1 MRSKGYIK
9 KSKFI
14 FKKTKKGLEYSS
26 SIKNL
31 IGSSI
36 NFKKAQLLA
45 LTFFLYSCGGGG
57 NSPQPHIDINYP
69 PTILGNIQ
77 DVRVGE
83 SFSFT
88 PTSHDSNGD
97 TLIFSIS
104 EKPDWL
110 VFDAST
116 GSLSGIAPEEALGN
130 TYSFVINVSDGQNQ
144 TSLGPL
150 SFSVIPPIFFISFDL
165 SNMDTYR
172 DMDFE
177 LAACFSNQ
185 NNEECINS
193 EEIITIDSNGV
204 HLYEGGIKTGNSFEV
219 KVDRDPARQE
229 CALNLTEGTIEASD
243 IIIKV
248 DCQNDESADLFSLE
262 KMHIIRL
269 KMSIDE
275 WERFVLDTERANY
288 KTGDANGN
296 ITEWNTWTHSE
307 IYRQVDFEYLDA
319 SGNVIEALGNVGFKM
334 KGNSSRQWPEEYND
348 SDGNWNPKPRRFS
361 FSLKFDEKFDED
373 EGVYS
378 CIDSSGVPAAVE
390 GHPCWSRVGK
400 DLAEVPENDDRA
412 FMGLEKIFFRYNRDD
427 PSYQRELL
435 AHDILNSYGI
445 PMSRVAHAK
454 IELQINGDGNYYGNT
469 LPITYNMGVFQMVE
483 QVDKPFL
490 KRFFGKNGFLFK
502 IGGGDLAGSEEINQ
516 LCIFYED
523 SDHYVDENFCQ
534 IGVEKSDP
542 ESREE
547 WLGSANYLNPSFV
560 NSDINDGGEESQFKP
575 YKPNYDLKSKKKS
588 IDEGRVLLQDFIR
601 FVQTNP
607 SASLLS
613 EQFDVNGFIK
623 AQAAEIVIGAVDHYV
638 RVANNY
644 YLYFNP
650 LTAKWIYMPNDFDFT
665 FRDHHPLAWGTP
677 EWAAAFRDIAGTYAF
692 PENNKV
698 HWAGRELGDVSPILW
713 EIVFSDEDN
722 KNLLYEHI
730 RYIID
735 NYLEWSQ
742 VSEKLYARN
751 NLVRDA
757 INQTDAAPPGG
768 CEVTYNPQAI
778 DAVDSTNLCD
788 EKDISI
794 SKFIELRIEAL
805 NEELSNKGF

>member
-1 MRSKGYIK
+1 MNIK
-9 KSKFI
+9 VISYFI
-14 FKKTKKGLEYSS
+14 
-26 SIKNL
+26 L
-31 IGSSI
+31 I
-36 NFKKAQLLA
+36 L
-45 LTFFLYSCGGGG
+45 FLYSCGGGG
-57 NSPQPHIDINYP
+57 GGGSDQLQLDINYP
-69 PTILGNIQ
+69 PTISGTIS
-77 DVRVGE
+77 DIRVGE
-83 SFSFT
+83 TFSFT
-88 PTSHDSNGD
+88 PTTFDSNGD
-97 TLIFSIS
+97 TLTFSIS

-110 VFDAST
+110 SFDLST
-116 GSLSGIAPEEALGN
+116 GSLNGTAPEESLGSSY
-130 TYSFVINVSDGQNQ
+130 TFTITVTDGENQ
-144 TSLGPL
+144 ASLGPL

-165 SNMDTYR
+165 ENMDEYR
-172 DMDFE
+172 NMDFE
-177 LAACFSNQ
+177 LAACFVTEDND
-185 NNEECINS
+185 ECSDS

-204 HLYEGGIKTGNSFEV
+204 HLYKDGIETGFSFEV

-229 CALNLTEGTIEASD
+229 CSLDLSEGVIEAKD
-243 IIIKV
+243 IVIKV
-248 DCQNDESADLFSLE
+248 DCQQDESADLFLLDR
-262 KMHIIRL
+262 MHKIRL
-269 KMSIDE
+269 TMSIDE
-275 WERFVLDTERANY
+275 WQRFVLDTERANY

-296 ITEWNTWTHSE
+296 VTEWNTWSHSE
-307 IYRQVDFEYLDA
+307 VYRQVDFEYLDT
-319 SGNVIEALGNVGFKM
+319 SGNVIEALNNVGFKM
-334 KGNSSRQWPEEYND
+334 KGNTSRQWPEEYND
-348 SDGNWNPKPRRFS
+348 SDGNWDPRPRRFS

-378 CIDSSGVPAAVE
+378 CIDNSGFPAAVE

-400 DLAEVPENDDRA
+400 DLAEVPENDDRE

-445 PMSRVAHAK
+445 PLSRVAHAN
-454 IELQINGDGNYYGNT
+454 IELVINGDGDYFGKT

-502 IGGGDLAGSEEINQ
+502 IGGGDLAGSEEINP
-516 LCIFYED
+516 LCVFYEE
-523 SDHYVDENFCQ
+523 SDKYIDKDFCQ

-588 IDEGRVLLQDFIR
+588 IDEGRMLLQDFIR

-607 SASLLS
+607 SASSLS
-613 EQFDVNGFIK
+613 DQFDVDGFIK

-650 LTAKWIYMPNDFDFT
+650 LTEKWIYMPNDFDFT

-677 EWAAAFRDIAGTYAF
+677 EWAAAFRDITGTFAF
-692 PENNKV
+692 PANNKV
-698 HWAGRELGDVSPILW
+698 DWASRELGDISPVLW
-713 EIVFSDEDN
+713 EIVFSDDSN
-722 KNLLYEHI
+722 KDLLYEHV
-730 RYIID
+730 RFIID
-735 NYLEWSQ
+735 NYLQWGEVSQ
-742 VSEKLYARN
+742 ALYSRN
-751 NLVRDA
+751 NLVRDT
-757 INQTDAAPPGG
+757 INQTEAALPGG

-778 DAVDSTNLCD
+778 DAIDSSNLCD
-788 EKDISI
+788 DKDISI
-794 SKFIELRIEAL
+794 SKFIELRIKAL
-805 NEELSNKGF
+805 DEELSDNGF

>member
-1 MRSKGYIK
+1 MNIRATSP
-9 KSKFI
+9 FI
-14 FKKTKKGLEYSS
+14 
-26 SIKNL
+26 
-31 IGSSI
+31 
-36 NFKKAQLLA
+36 LL
-45 LTFFLYSCGGGG
+45 LFLYSCGGGG
-57 NSPQPHIDINYP
+57 GGGSDQLQLDINYP
-69 PTILGNIQ
+69 PTISGTIS

-83 SFSFT
+83 TFSFT
-88 PTSHDSNGD
+88 PTTFDSNGD
-97 TLIFSIS
+97 TLTFSIS

-110 VFDAST
+110 SFDLST
-116 GSLSGIAPEEALGN
+116 GSLNGTAPEESLGSSY
-130 TYSFVINVSDGQNQ
+130 TFTITVTDGENQ
-144 TSLGPL
+144 ASLGPL
-150 SFSVIPPIFFISFDL
+150 SFSVTPPIFFISFDL
-165 SNMDTYR
+165 ENMDEYR
-172 DMDFE
+172 NMDFE
-177 LAACFSNQ
+177 LAACFVTEDND
-185 NNEECINS
+185 ECSDS

-204 HLYEGGIKTGNSFEV
+204 HLYKDGIETGFSFEV

-229 CALNLTEGTIEASD
+229 CSLDLSEGVIEAKD
-243 IIIKV
+243 IVIKV
-248 DCQNDESADLFSLE
+248 DCQQDESAGLFLLDR
-262 KMHIIRL
+262 MHKIRL
-269 KMSIDE
+269 TMSIDE
-275 WERFVLDTERANY
+275 WQRFVLDTERANY

-296 ITEWNTWTHSE
+296 VTEWNTWSHSE
-307 IYRQVDFEYLDA
+307 VYRQVDFEYLDA
-319 SGNVIEALGNVGFKM
+319 SGNVIEALNNVGFKM
-334 KGNSSRQWPEEYND
+334 KGNTSRQWPEEYND
-348 SDGNWNPKPRRFS
+348 SDGNWDPRPRRFS

-378 CIDSSGVPAAVE
+378 CIDNSGFPAAVE

-400 DLAEVPENDDRA
+400 DLAEVPENDDRE

-445 PMSRVAHAK
+445 PLSRVAHAN
-454 IELQINGDGNYYGNT
+454 IELVINGDGDYFGKT

-502 IGGGDLAGSEEINQ
+502 IGGGDLAGSEEINP
-516 LCIFYED
+516 LCVFYEE
-523 SDHYVDENFCQ
+523 SDKYIDKDFCQ

-588 IDEGRVLLQDFIR
+588 IDEGRMLLQDFIR

-607 SASLLS
+607 SASSLS
-613 EQFDVNGFIK
+613 DQFDVDGFIK

-650 LTAKWIYMPNDFDFT
+650 LTEKWIYMPNDFDFT

-677 EWAAAFRDIAGTYAF
+677 EWAAAFRDITGTFAF
-692 PENNKV
+692 PANNKV
-698 HWAGRELGDVSPILW
+698 DWASRELGDISPVLW
-713 EIVFSDEDN
+713 EIVFSDDSN
-722 KNLLYEHI
+722 KDLLYEHV
-730 RYIID
+730 RFIID
-735 NYLEWSQ
+735 NYLQWGEVSQ
-742 VSEKLYARN
+742 ALYSRN
-751 NLVRDA
+751 NLVRDT
-757 INQTDAAPPGG
+757 INQTEAALPGG

-778 DAVDSTNLCD
+778 DAIDSSNLCD
-788 EKDISI
+788 DKDISI
-794 SKFIELRIEAL
+794 SKFIELRIKAL
-805 NEELSNKGF
+805 DEELSDNGF

>member
-1 MRSKGYIK
+1 MG
-9 KSKFI
+9 
-14 FKKTKKGLEYSS
+14 
-26 SIKNL
+26 
-31 IGSSI
+31 
-36 NFKKAQLLA
+36 
-45 LTFFLYSCGGGG
+45 
-57 NSPQPHIDINYP
+57 INYP
-69 PTILGNIQ
+69 PTITGNIQ
-77 DVRVGE
+77 DIRVGE
-83 SFSFT
+83 SFSFS
-88 PTSHDSNGD
+88 PDSHDNNGD

-110 VFDAST
+110 VFDTST
-116 GSLSGIAPEEALGN
+116 GSLSGIAPVEALGSS
-130 TYSFVINVSDGQNQ
+130 YSFVIIVSDGQNQ

-150 SFSVIPPIFFISFDL
+150 FFSVIPPIFFISFDL

-172 DMDFE
+172 NMDFE

-185 NNEECINS
+185 NNEECTNS
-193 EEIITIDSNGV
+193 EEIITINSNGV
-204 HLYEGGIKTGNSFEV
+204 HSYEGGIETGNSFEV

-229 CALNLTEGTIEASD
+229 CALNLSEGTIETSD
-243 IIIKV
+243 VVIKV
-248 DCQNDESADLFSLE
+248 DCQQDESADLFSLE

-275 WERFVLDTERANY
+275 WERLVLDTERANY

-307 IYRQVDFEYLDA
+307 VYRQVDFEYLDA
-319 SGNVIEALGNVGFKM
+319 SGNLIETLENVGFKM
-334 KGNSSRQWPEEYND
+334 KGNTGRQWPEEYND
-348 SDGNWNPKPRRFS
+348 SDENWNPKPRRFS

-378 CIDSSGVPAAVE
+378 CINSSGVPAAVE

-400 DLAEVPENDDRA
+400 DLAEVLENDDRQ
-412 FMGLEKIFFRYNRDD
+412 FMGLEKIFFRYNKDD

-445 PMSRVAHAK
+445 PTSRVAHAK
-454 IELQINGDGNYYGNT
+454 IELQINGDGNYYGET
-469 LPITYNMGVFQMVE
+469 LPIIYNMGVFQMVE

-502 IGGGDLAGSEEINQ
+502 IGGGDLAGSEEIDP
-516 LCIFYED
+516 LCLFYED
-523 SDHYVDENFCQ
+523 SDHYVDENFCR
-534 IGVEKSDP
+534 IGVEKPDP

-588 IDEGRVLLQDFIR
+588 IDEGRILLQDFIR

-607 SASLLS
+607 SPSLLS
-613 EQFDVNGFIK
+613 EQFDVNEFIK

-650 LTAKWIYMPNDFDFT
+650 LTAKWIYIPNDFDFT
-665 FRDHHPLAWGTP
+665 FRDHHPLAWGTG
-677 EWAAAFRDIAGTYAF
+677 EWLAAFRDIAGTYAF
-692 PENNKV
+692 SENNKV
-698 HWAGRELGDVSPILW
+698 DWAGRALGDVNPILW
-713 EIVFSDEDN
+713 EIVFSDEEN
-722 KNLLYEHI
+722 KNLLYEHM

-757 INQTDAAPPGG
+757 INQTDAALPGG
-768 CEVTYNPQAI
+768 CEVTYNTQAI
-778 DAVDSTNLCD
+778 DVIDSTNLCD

-794 SKFIELRIEAL
+794 RKFIELRIEAL

>member
-1 MRSKGYIK
+1 MKIK
-9 KSKFI
+9 VISPFI
-14 FKKTKKGLEYSS
+14 
-26 SIKNL
+26 L
-31 IGSSI
+31 I
-36 NFKKAQLLA
+36 L
-45 LTFFLYSCGGGG
+45 FLYSCGGGG
-57 NSPQPHIDINYP
+57 GGGSDQLQLDINYP
-69 PTILGNIQ
+69 PTISGTIS
-77 DVRVGE
+77 DIRVGE
-83 SFSFT
+83 TFSFT
-88 PTSHDSNGD
+88 PTTFDSNGD
-97 TLIFSIS
+97 TLTFSIS

-110 VFDAST
+110 SFDLST
-116 GSLSGIAPEEALGN
+116 GSLNGTAPEESLGSSY
-130 TYSFVINVSDGQNQ
+130 TFTITVTDGENQ
-144 TSLGPL
+144 ASLGPL

-165 SNMDTYR
+165 ENMDEYR
-172 DMDFE
+172 NMDFE
-177 LAACFSNQ
+177 LAACFVTEDND
-185 NNEECINS
+185 ECSDS

-204 HLYEGGIKTGNSFEV
+204 HLYKDGIETGFSFEV

-229 CALNLTEGTIEASD
+229 CSLDLSEGVIEAKD
-243 IIIKV
+243 IVIKV
-248 DCQNDESADLFSLE
+248 DCQQDESADLFLLDR
-262 KMHIIRL
+262 MHKIRL
-269 KMSIDE
+269 TMSIDE
-275 WERFVLDTERANY
+275 WQRFVLDTERANY

-296 ITEWNTWTHSE
+296 VTEWNTWSHSE
-307 IYRQVDFEYLDA
+307 VYRQVDFEYIDA
-319 SGNVIEALGNVGFKM
+319 SGNVIEALNNVGFKM
-334 KGNSSRQWPEEYND
+334 KGNTSRQWPEEYND
-348 SDGNWNPKPRRFS
+348 SDGNWNPRPRRFS

-378 CIDSSGVPAAVE
+378 CIDNSGFPAAVE

-400 DLAEVPENDDRA
+400 DLAEVPENDDRE

-445 PMSRVAHAK
+445 PLSRVAHAN
-454 IELQINGDGNYYGNT
+454 IELVINGDGDYFGKT

-502 IGGGDLAGSEEINQ
+502 IGGGDLAGSEEINP
-516 LCIFYED
+516 LCVFYEE
-523 SDHYVDENFCQ
+523 SDKYIDKDFCQ

-588 IDEGRVLLQDFIR
+588 IDEGRMLLQDFIR

-607 SASLLS
+607 SASSLS
-613 EQFDVNGFIK
+613 DQFDVDGFIK

-650 LTAKWIYMPNDFDFT
+650 LTEKWIYMPNDFDFT

-677 EWAAAFRDIAGTYAF
+677 EWAAAFRDITGTFAF
-692 PENNKV
+692 PANNKV
-698 HWAGRELGDVSPILW
+698 DWASRELGDISPVLW
-713 EIVFSDEDN
+713 EIVFSDDSN
-722 KNLLYEHI
+722 KDLLYEHV
-730 RYIID
+730 RFIID
-735 NYLEWSQ
+735 NYLQWGEVSQ
-742 VSEKLYARN
+742 ALYSRN
-751 NLVRDA
+751 NLVRDT
-757 INQTDAAPPGG
+757 INQTEAALPGG

-778 DAVDSTNLCD
+778 DAIDSSNLCD
-788 EKDISI
+788 DKDISI
-794 SKFIELRIEAL
+794 SKFIELRIKAL
-805 NEELSNKGF
+805 DEELSDNGF

>member
-1 MRSKGYIK
+1 MG
-9 KSKFI
+9 
-14 FKKTKKGLEYSS
+14 
-26 SIKNL
+26 
-31 IGSSI
+31 
-36 NFKKAQLLA
+36 
-45 LTFFLYSCGGGG
+45 
-57 NSPQPHIDINYP
+57 INYP
-69 PTILGNIQ
+69 PTITGNIQ
-77 DVRVGE
+77 DIRVGE
-83 SFSFT
+83 SFSFS
-88 PTSHDSNGD
+88 PDSHDNNGD

-110 VFDAST
+110 VFDTST
-116 GSLSGIAPEEALGN
+116 GSLSGIAPVEALGSS
-130 TYSFVINVSDGQNQ
+130 YSFVIIVSDGQNQ

-150 SFSVIPPIFFISFDL
+150 FFSVIPPIFFISFDL

-172 DMDFE
+172 NMDFE

-185 NNEECINS
+185 NNEECTNS
-193 EEIITIDSNGV
+193 EEIITINSNGV
-204 HLYEGGIKTGNSFEV
+204 HSYEGGIETGNSFEV

-229 CALNLTEGTIEASD
+229 CALNLSEGTIETSD
-243 IIIKV
+243 VVIKV
-248 DCQNDESADLFSLE
+248 DCQQDESADLFSLE

-275 WERFVLDTERANY
+275 WERLVLDTERANY

-307 IYRQVDFEYLDA
+307 VYRQVDFEYLDA
-319 SGNVIEALGNVGFKM
+319 SGNLIETLENVGFKM
-334 KGNSSRQWPEEYND
+334 KGNTGRQWPEEYND
-348 SDGNWNPKPRRFS
+348 SDENWNPKPRRFS

-378 CIDSSGVPAAVE
+378 CINSSGVPAAVE

-400 DLAEVPENDDRA
+400 DLAEVLENDDRQ
-412 FMGLEKIFFRYNRDD
+412 FMGLEKIFFRYNKDD

-445 PMSRVAHAK
+445 PTSRVAHAK
-454 IELQINGDGNYYGNT
+454 IELQINGDGNYYGET
-469 LPITYNMGVFQMVE
+469 LPIIYNMGVFQMVE

-502 IGGGDLAGSEEINQ
+502 IGGGDLAGSEEIDP
-516 LCIFYED
+516 LCLFYED
-523 SDHYVDENFCQ
+523 SDHYVDENFCR
-534 IGVEKSDP
+534 IGVEKPDP

-588 IDEGRVLLQDFIR
+588 IDEGRILLQDFIR

-607 SASLLS
+607 SPSLLS

-650 LTAKWIYMPNDFDFT
+650 LTAKWIYIPNDFDFT
-665 FRDHHPLAWGTP
+665 FRDHHPLAWGTG
-677 EWAAAFRDIAGTYAF
+677 EWLAAFRDIAGTYAF
-692 PENNKV
+692 SENNKV
-698 HWAGRELGDVSPILW
+698 DWAGRALGDVNPILW
-713 EIVFSDEDN
+713 EIVFSDEEN
-722 KNLLYEHI
+722 KNLLYEHM

-757 INQTDAAPPGG
+757 INQTDAALPGG
-768 CEVTYNPQAI
+768 CEVTYNTQAI
-778 DAVDSTNLCD
+778 DVIDSTNLCD

-794 SKFIELRIEAL
+794 RKFIELRIEAL

>member
-1 MRSKGYIK
+1 MIA
-9 KSKFI
+9 F
-14 FKKTKKGLEYSS
+14 
-26 SIKNL
+26 
-31 IGSSI
+31 
-36 NFKKAQLLA
+36 
-45 LTFFLYSCGGGG
+45 TFFLYSCGGG
-57 NSPQPHIDINYP
+57 SPPQSEIGINYP
-69 PTILGNIQ
+69 PTIIGNIQ
-77 DVRVGE
+77 DIRVGE
-83 SFSFT
+83 SFSFS
-88 PTSHDSNGD
+88 PTSHDRNGD

-110 VFDAST
+110 VFDTST
-116 GSLSGIAPEEALGN
+116 GSLSGIAPAEALGSS
-130 TYSFVINVSDGQNQ
+130 YSFEINVSDGQNQ

-150 SFSVIPPIFFISFDL
+150 FFSVIPPIFFISFDL
-165 SNMDTYR
+165 RNMDRYR

-177 LAACFSNQ
+177 LASCFSNQ

-193 EEIITIDSNGV
+193 EEIITINSNGV
-204 HLYEGGIKTGNSFEV
+204 HLYEGGIETGNSFEV

-229 CALNLTEGTIEASD
+229 CALNLSEGTIEASD
-243 IIIKV
+243 IVIKV
-248 DCQNDESADLFSLE
+248 DCQHDESADLFSLE

-275 WERFVLDTERANY
+275 WERFVLDSERANY

-378 CIDSSGVPAAVE
+378 CINSSGVPAAVE
-390 GHPCWSRVGK
+390 GHPCWSRIGK

-445 PMSRVAHAK
+445 PVSRVAHAK
-454 IELQINGDGNYYGNT
+454 IELQINGDGNYFGKT

-502 IGGGDLAGSEEINQ
+502 IGGGDLAGSEEINS
-516 LCIFYED
+516 LCVFYED

-588 IDEGRVLLQDFIR
+588 LDEGRVLLQDFIR

-692 PENNKV
+692 PENNMV
-698 HWAGRELGDVSPILW
+698 YWAGRELGDVSPILW

-778 DAVDSTNLCD
+778 DAIDSTNLCD

-794 SKFIELRIEAL
+794 SKFIELRVEAL